1 MGCDNSEVEHVL
13 PLSTEKRTKCGS
25 HLTSP
30 DDLVHWPQFPEGTKS
45 LLCKF
50 LTKEIWDMYHDK
62 VDAAGVSFKQCIFSG
77 CKNLDSGIGVY
88 AGSED
93 SYTAFKVFFDRI
105 IDDYHGHGPNDSHVS
120 NMNADEL
127 NCPPFEEHEAALIK
141 STRIRV
147 GRNLANYPLGP
158 GISDD
163 QRDEVMQAVVDACNG
178 FEGDLAGKFYPL
190 DGMTEEDQQ
199 QLIADHFL
207 FKEGD
212 RFLEACG
219 VNRNW
224 PKGRGI
230 FHNEAKTFLVWV
242 NEEDELRIISM

>member
-1 MGCDNSEVEHVL
+1 M
-13 PLSTEKRTKCGS
+13 CGS
-25 HLTSP
+25 HLTCP
-30 DDLVHWPQFPEGTKS
+30 EDLVNWPQFPEGTTS
-45 LLCKF
+45 LLSKF
-50 LTKEIWDMYHDK
+50 LTKEIWEMYHDK

-93 SYTAFKVFFDRI
+93 SYTAFNVFFDKI
-105 IDDYHGHGPNDSHVS
+105 IDDYHGHGPNDVHVS

-163 QRDEVMQAVVDACNG
+163 QRDLVMQAVVDACNG
-178 FEGDLAGKFYPL
+178 FEGDLAGTFYPL

-199 QLIADHFL
+199 
-207 FKEGD
+207 
-212 RFLEACG
+212 
-219 VNRNW
+219 
-224 PKGRGI
+224 
-230 FHNEAKTFLVWV
+230 
-242 NEEDELRIISM
+242 